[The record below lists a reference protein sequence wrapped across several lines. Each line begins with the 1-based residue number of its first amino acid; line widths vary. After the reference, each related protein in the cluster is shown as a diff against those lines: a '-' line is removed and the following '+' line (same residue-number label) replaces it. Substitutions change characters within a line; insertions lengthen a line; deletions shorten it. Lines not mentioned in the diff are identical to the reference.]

1 MSSAEQSTGQHD
13 VEVSQLVAAYG
24 ARRVLDGVDLHVE
37 SGEIRVIMGGS
48 GSGKTTLLRCML
60 GLKAPESG
68 SIQMLGQAFDQRH
81 PKNMRE
87 VRKRMG
93 VAFQG
98 GALFGS
104 MTVGEN
110 IQIPLR
116 EHTRLDQQT
125 MDIMTR
131 IKLELVN
138 LSGFEHLMPSELSGG
153 MIKRAALA
161 RAIIM
166 DPKLLFFDEPS
177 AGLDPV
183 TSAELDELIL
193 RVRDATQT
201 TIIVVTHELDSA
213 LKIADRI
220 TVLGEGHVIMTG
232 TVEEVRNSD
241 DPRIQDMLNRRPREK
256 AIDPDEYLK
265 RLTERRKHQ
274 RQA

>member
-1 MSSAEQSTGQHD
+1 MSSVEKSAGQPV
-13 VEVSQLVAAYG
+13 VEVSELVAAYG
-24 ARRVLDGVDLHVE
+24 KRRVLDGIDLHVE
-37 SGEIRVIMGGS
+37 QGEIRVIMGGS

-68 SIQMLGQAFDQRH
+68 TIQMLGKAFDQKH
-81 PKNMRE
+81 PKNMLE
-87 VRKRMG
+87 VRRRMG

-110 IQIPLR
+110 IQVPLR
-116 EHTRLDQQT
+116 QHTRLDQHT

-131 IKLELVN
+131 LKLELVN
-138 LSGFEHLMPSELSGG
+138 LAGFEHLMPSELSGG

-183 TSAELDELIL
+183 TSAELDQLIL
-193 RVRDATQT
+193 RVRDATHT

-213 LKIADRI
+213 LQIADRI
-220 TVLGEGHVIMTG
+220 TVLGAGHVIMTG
-232 TVEEVRNSD
+232 TVEEVRSSD

-256 AIDPDEYLK
+256 TIDPDDYLK
-265 RLTERRKHQ
+265 RLTERRKYY
-274 RQA
+274 RQG